1 MGMLDVFGMV
11 GSALSMELVGLE
23 WILNTEALQV
33 DDNGKNRDSCNEVHQ
48 VQQSLPPE
56 CLSKYSSLVI
66 PGE

>member
-11 GSALSMELVGLE
+11 GSVLSTESVGLD
-23 WILNTEALQV
+23 WILDTEALQV
-33 DDNGKNRDSCNEVHQ
+33 DNDGKNHDSRNEVHQ

-56 CLSKYSSLVI
+56 CLSQYLTLAI